1 MLRITI
7 TLCCLVVLSLA
18 MAGCA
23 SYVEGDIYLRDLDE
37 LTAEGLT
44 SRLYIH
50 VPLPS
55 LDECAEYQQRY
66 DNIWSQSDEFQGMEF
81 EQCHEEGWDNY
92 LQYNLSVPLRSLDPV
107 GETASMQAAIEV
119 IQRTTDDGHRAL
131 YLRVDPVSLDQVDT
145 LLYDEFF
152 EHLDFSDNPP
162 LLRISN
168 DLRESQTLVVAGAFV
183 QNEPVLTPEAF
194 TLEPRDT
201 LEIVLSDV
209 ASAWLFKP
217 DPAGSPRIALIGIW
231 TSSD

>member
-92 LQYNLSVPLRSLDPV
+92 LQYNLSVPLRALDPV
-107 GETASMQAAIEV
+107 GETAPMQAPIEI
-119 IQRTTDDGHRAL
+119 IQRTTEDGHRAL
-131 YLRVDPVSLDQVDT
+131 YLRVNPVSFDQLDT
-145 LLYDEFF
+145 LLYDEFY
-152 EHLDFSDNPP
+152 EHLDLSDNAP

-168 DLRESQTLVVAGAFV
+168 DLRESQTLVIAGAFV

-194 TLEPRDT
+194 TLEPRDI

-209 ASAWLFKP
+209 ASAWLFKSA
-217 DPAGSPRIALIGIW
+217 PAGPPRIALVGIW

>member
-92 LQYNLSVPLRSLDPV
+92 LQYNLSVPLRALDPV
-107 GETASMQAAIEV
+107 GETASMQAPIEI
-119 IQRTTDDGHRAL
+119 IQRTTEDGHRAL
-131 YLRVDPVSLDQVDT
+131 YLRVNPVSLDQVDT

-152 EHLDFSDNPP
+152 EHLDFSDNAP

-168 DLRESQTLVVAGAFV
+168 DLRESQTLVIAGAFV

-194 TLEPRDT
+194 TLEPRDI

-209 ASAWLFKP
+209 ASAWLFKSA
-217 DPAGSPRIALIGIW
+217 PAGPPRIALVGIW